1 MIRNFFWLSL
11 VVCTCL
17 SCQTQE
23 NSNAISYDTSNAL
36 FQLQNPQATG
46 VDFVNQVEDQDS
58 FNILSYR
65 NFYNGGGVAIGDLNN
80 DGLQDIYFT
89 SNLESNR
96 LYLNRGDWQFEEV
109 TDSAKVGGARSWS
122 TGVSLV
128 DINADGWLD
137 IYVCNSGDIQG
148 ESKENELFINQK
160 DGTFWEEAAKWGLNN
175 PGFSTHASFFDYDGD
190 GDLDCYVL
198 NNSFR
203 SPNRVELYQKTR
215 EEVDEEG
222 GDRLY
227 RNEGDH
233 FVDVTQEAGIYSSD
247 IGFGLGVSVSD
258 LNQDMLPDIYVAN
271 DFWERDY
278 LYINQGDGTFSEE
291 LTQRTD
297 RISLSSMGADLADL
311 NNDGF
316 PEVVCTEMLP
326 GDNMRLKTMAQFNP
340 VHIEN
345 RKFLASYHHQYM
357 QNSLQVNDG
366 MGYFTEQANLSGI
379 AATDW
384 SWGALAFDFQLDGL
398 KDLFI
403 SNGIQRDIT
412 NLDIVDFSSSSEGA
426 NKIVEG
432 TIDQLINLFPSSPM
446 PNYAFVNQG
455 GLGFTNLADSLGLAT
470 ASFSNGSAYGD
481 LDNDQDLDLV
491 VNNANMPA
499 FLYQNRSNEQVG
511 NHYLSITL
519 KGLQQN
525 PLGIGAKVQ
534 IYASGKMQE
543 QQHFTTRGFQS
554 SVAPGLVFG
563 LGKRNLVDSIRVI
576 WPDKKVQV
584 IPNIPADEVLELDYK
599 DAGSSTSTP
608 TQEIP
613 ALFSEVTDL
622 VPPQAIHVENTFN
635 DFDHERLLPRGLSTE
650 GPKIVRGDVNGDD
663 LEDFILLGATDD
675 PHKLFLQ
682 TGSGKFQYKQVSA
695 FEADKAFE
703 GTCGLIWDRDGDGDN
718 DLMVGHGGNEFNK
731 GFASYA
737 LRYYENDGQGNF
749 FPRPELAPKG
759 GGNFSVIR
767 AADVDEDGDLDLFVG
782 GRVVPGNYGLIPT
795 SYLLIDEGPLGW
807 RDGTT
812 QAIGTLGMVTDAL
825 WDDVNGD
832 ARPDLVVVGEWMPVT
847 IFYNT
852 GNDLEKQEVAQ
863 TRGWWTSIAK
873 ADLDGDQQTDYI
885 LGNWGLNTKFQAS
898 GEKPLSLYVKDFDNN
913 GKSEFILNWYPP
925 LEKQAYPFP
934 TKMELTEQLP
944 HLKKKIL
951 KYAEYGGITYESLF
965 SPEEQ
970 QGALKF
976 TTEQLA
982 SSVLFK
988 GNNGWRL
995 EALPRPAQ
1003 VSAVYGICTEDFNQD
1018 GHLDIFLGGN
1028 LYDLKPEVGRADG
1041 NRGLV
1046 LLGDGKGNWDAL
1058 SPEESGMRITGEV
1071 RDVQVMTL
1079 ANGEKVLLVARN
1091 NEKMLGWQW

>member
-1 MIRNFFWLSL
+1 MVRNTFRLFLLLGLFYACRTDS
-11 VVCTCL
+11 
-17 SCQTQE
+17 QE
-23 NSNAISYDTSNAL
+23 TPISYTDAGKL
-36 FQLQNPQATG
+36 FELKDPKLTG
-46 VDFVNQVEDQDS
+46 IDFENTVKDQDS
-58 FNILSYR
+58 FNIINYR
-65 NFYNGGGVAIGDLNN
+65 NFYNGGGVALGDLNN
-80 DGLQDIYFT
+80 DGWVDIYFT
-89 SNLESNR
+89 SNLQSNR
-96 LYLNRGDWQFEEV
+96 LYMNKGGWQFEDATE
-109 TDSAKVGGARSWS
+109 TAKVGGTRAWS

-128 DINADGWLD
+128 DINADGWMD

-148 ESKENELFINQK
+148 ESKENELFINQH
-160 DGTFWEEAAKWGLNN
+160 DGTFSEEAEKWGLNN

-190 GDLDCYVL
+190 GDLDCYLL

-203 SPNRVELYQKTR
+203 SPNRVDLYKKTR
-215 EEVDEEG
+215 EEIDKDG
-222 GDRLY
+222 GDRLF

-233 FVDVTQEAGIYSSD
+233 FVDVTQEAGLYSSE
-247 IGFGLGVSVSD
+247 IGFGLGISVSD
-258 LNQDMLPDIYVAN
+258 LNQDMLPDIYVSN

-278 LYINQGDGTFSEE
+278 LYINQGQGTFSEE

-311 NNDGF
+311 NNDGST
-316 PEVVCTEMLP
+316 EVICTEMLP
-326 GDNMRLKTMAQFNP
+326 GDNFRLKTMAQFNP

-366 MGYFTEQANLSGI
+366 SGFFVEQANLAGI

-384 SWGALAFDFQLDGL
+384 SWGALAFDFQLDGQ

-412 NLDIVDFSSSSEGA
+412 DLDIVDFNSPGGSDKLIEG
-426 NKIVEG
+426 NIKEI
-432 TIDQLINLFPSSPM
+432 INQFPSTRL
-446 PNYAFVNQG
+446 PNYSFVNQG
-455 GLGFTNLADSLGLAT
+455 NLHFVNLADSLGLAT
-470 ASFSNGSAYGD
+470 PSFSNGSAYGD
-481 LDNDQDLDLV
+481 LDNDGDLDLV
-491 VNNANMPA
+491 VNNSNMPA
-499 FLYQNRSNEQVG
+499 FVYQNRGVEQSG
-511 NHYLSITL
+511 NHYLSIQF
-519 KGLQQN
+519 KGYSQN
-525 PLGIGAKVQ
+525 PMGIGAKVQ
-534 IYASGKMQE
+534 VYASGKMQE
-543 QQHFTTRGFQS
+543 QQHYTTRGFQS

-563 LGKRNLVDSIRVI
+563 LGKITKVDSLRII
-576 WPDKKVQV
+576 WPDRGTQV
-584 IPNIPADEVLELDYK
+584 IQQIPGDQRLLLDHK
-599 DAGSSTSTP
+599 NVESSYEPHKAVSKP
-608 TQEIP
+608 
-613 ALFSEVTDL
+613 LFSPAATLLPKE
-622 VPPQAIHVENTFN
+622 AIHSENVFN
-635 DFDHERLLPRGLSTE
+635 DFDHERLLPHGLSTE
-650 GPKIVRGDVNGDD
+650 GPKIIRGDINGDKR
-663 LEDFILLGATDD
+663 EDFILLGATDD

-682 TGSGKFQYKQVSA
+682 TRTGSFQFKEVAA
-695 FEADKAFE
+695 FEVDKGFE

-731 GFASYA
+731 GFAAYA
-737 LRYYENDGQGNF
+737 FRYYENDGKGNF

-767 AADVDEDGDLDLFVG
+767 AADVDEDGDMDLFVG
-782 GRVVPGNYGLIPT
+782 GRVVPGNYGLVPT
-795 SYLLIDEGPLGW
+795 SYLFIDEGPLGW

-847 IFYNT
+847 ILLNT
-852 GNDLEKQEVAQ
+852 GNDLEKQEVAN

-873 ADLDGDQQTDYI
+873 ADLDGDHQTDYV

-898 GEKPLSLYVKDFDNN
+898 REKPLSLHVKDFDNN

-925 LEKQAYPFP
+925 LEEKAFPFP

-951 KYAEYGGITYESLF
+951 KYAEYGAITYEELF

-970 QGALKF
+970 KGALTF

-988 GNNGWRL
+988 SKEGWRL
-995 EALPRPAQ
+995 EILPDPAQ
-1003 VSAVYGICTEDFNQD
+1003 VSPIYGIGIEDFNQD
-1018 GHLDIFLGGN
+1018 GHLDLFLGGN

-1041 NRGLV
+1041 NRGVL
-1046 LLGDGKGNWDAL
+1046 LLGDGKGNWEARA
-1058 SPEESGMRITGEV
+1058 PHESGIRLMGEV
-1071 RDVQVMTL
+1071 RDVQVMNL
-1079 ANGEKVLLVARN
+1079 ANGKKVLLVARN
-1091 NEKMLGWQW
+1091 DMEMLGWEW